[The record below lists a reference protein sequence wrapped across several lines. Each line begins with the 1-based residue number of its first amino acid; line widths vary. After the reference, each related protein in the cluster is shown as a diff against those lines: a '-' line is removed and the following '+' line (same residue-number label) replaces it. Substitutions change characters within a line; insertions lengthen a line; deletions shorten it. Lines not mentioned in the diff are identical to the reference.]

1 VSGRPVVDSPLRN
14 RTVVVTGAARGIG
27 AALALELA
35 RRGARLALLGHEKP
49 LLDTVAATVPS
60 AALTWEVDV
69 TDAEALAGA
78 ADEVRRRLGP
88 PSAVVANAGIATGG
102 PFATSDPALW
112 RRVID
117 VNLTGSAQTAR
128 AFLPDLAD
136 TAGYYL
142 QVASSASLGAAP
154 LMSAYCAAKAGA
166 EAFAQ
171 ALRAE
176 VAHLGIGVG
185 IAYVHWTD
193 TEMIRDADRYTA
205 LRTLRVRMPPP
216 ASRVSSAD
224 AVAARLAHA
233 VERRRTTVYVPAWLR
248 MAQVVRTA
256 MPPVVL
262 RRTRREL
269 PRLVDAREL
278 TATGPLGAGGRAD
291 RAAAEGTRGRQ
302 TGETADPKTETTPD
316 TGERAA
322 KETDGET
329 GGETSG

>member
-1 VSGRPVVDSPLRN
+1 MRD

-49 LLDTVAATVPS
+49 LLDAVAATVPS
-60 AALTWEVDV
+60 TALTWEVDV
-69 TDAEALAGA
+69 TDTAALDAA

-128 AFLPDLAD
+128 AFLPDLTG

-193 TEMIRDADRYTA
+193 TEMIRDADRHPGLHA
-205 LRTLRVRMPPP
+205 LRVRMPPP
-216 ASRVSSAD
+216 ARGVSPVD
-224 AVAARLAHA
+224 AVAVRLARA

-248 MAQVVRTA
+248 AAQVVRTA

-262 RRTRREL
+262 RRTRRDL
-269 PRLVDAREL
+269 PRLEDAGEL
-278 TATGPLGAGGRAD
+278 SATGPLGAGGRAD
-291 RAAAEGTRGRQ
+291 RAAFTKRAERTEGKTGRAAEQRTGTV
-302 TGETADPKTETTPD
+302 PD

-322 KETDGET
+322 EQTEEKPDEEPDG
-329 GGETSG
+329 